1 MSVWAFVL
9 LRSQDAYHVEEA
21 SFLRYSGIFRCIS
34 FCLSLVHSMTTHCL
48 FLNVLH
54 FLSKSILSDASFIF
68 GHSLSQQMESQR
80 HLQQSNR
87 SPQNDRPGTLRNS
100 QNGPNSRFPPFGAL
114 YYFNYRQHESDI
126 PYPTFSSQQ
135 GGPSVN
141 PVLSLS
147 FRDIQA
153 EPSNFRGNYQGW
165 MNGQDAFQ
173 PYAVHVIASRTPP
186 LWQPLPPIYPAG
198 MQPVPYQTSILPI
211 SDQYNL
217 ESQSLTNHIDPLL
230 NEPNQTM
237 EAIR

>member
-1 MSVWAFVL
+1 
-9 LRSQDAYHVEEA
+9 
-21 SFLRYSGIFRCIS
+21 
-34 FCLSLVHSMTTHCL
+34 
-48 FLNVLH
+48 
-54 FLSKSILSDASFIF
+54 
-68 GHSLSQQMESQR
+68 
-80 HLQQSNR
+80 
-87 SPQNDRPGTLRNS
+87 
-100 QNGPNSRFPPFGAL
+100 L
-114 YYFNYRQHESDI
+114 YYFNHRQHESDI
-126 PYPTFSSQQ
+126 LYPTFSSQQ

-173 PYAVHVIASRTPP
+173 QYAVHVIASRTPP